1 MIAWKFFAPGAVAPF
16 TGVRW
21 PATGWMESAAGP
33 DNGVHACAVEHLPYW
48 FDEELWEVE
57 LDSPVTHGA
66 RQLVARRG
74 RLLVQIDEWPKAQA
88 EFSLACVDRT
98 RRRVEEALRHGD
110 RSADF
115 AGYLADVIR
124 RQPYPGACAYIAA
137 RAAAAADGMPGHDQE
152 RAAQVEWL
160 ASRLRLA
167 HP

>member
-1 MIAWKFFAPGAVAPF
+1 MKLV
-16 TGVRW
+16 
-21 PATGWMESAAGP
+21 SP
-33 DNGVHACAVEHLPYW
+33 DSQSE
-48 FDEELWEVE
+48 
-57 LDSPVTHGA
+57 
-66 RQLVARRG
+66 RQHVDHRS
-74 RLLVQIDEWPKAQA
+74 RLLVQIYEWPKARA
-88 EFSLACVDRT
+88 EFSLSCVDRT
-98 RRRVEEALRHGD
+98 RRRVEEALRRGD

>member
-74 RLLVQIDEWPKAQA
+74 RLLVQIDESPKAQA
-88 EFSLACVDRT
+88 ECSLACVDRT
-98 RRRVEEALRHGD
+98 RRREQQARRRGA
-110 RSADF
+110 RRADF
-115 AGYLADVIR
+115 DCDLADAIR
-124 RQPYPGACAYIAA
+124 RTP
-137 RAAAAADGMPGHDQE
+137 
-152 RAAQVEWL
+152 
-160 ASRLRLA
+160 
-167 HP
+167 